1 MVTERVA
8 MQGRTL
14 RWLVG
19 RIDPTRPY
27 YLLGEVEM
35 ADARAQARVALLSSI
50 ETYNPAAYR
59 GGILTLHY
67 ARAREIDPWLD
78 LWVGPAGWYRLGGQ
92 DHGTQNLMLQT
103 NWQIYD
109 HYGYALIAV
118 IGTLAVAVAIQW
130 LIQGSRWAPWTRS
143 LQGVAPPFI
152 NIIGV
157 LFALTLAFLA
167 NDTWDAHDRAMKA
180 VYQEANALHGI
191 ATLSAQLP
199 EPLSGLLRETL
210 AAYAVASAGEWPF
223 LARRAA
229 SPEVVDR
236 ADALLRLL
244 ASREVRQAAGGHVQ
258 ALLLGKANEIRDQ
271 RDQRIALSRTHVNP
285 LKWMGMAFLGLL
297 TLLSVAVVHVDRP
310 RAALVAIVLF
320 ALAAAPT
327 AAIVLI
333 QGNPFQPPT
342 AVTPAPIE
350 AAVAGA
356 LGLDHH
362 PE

>member
-1 MVTERVA
+1 
-8 MQGRTL
+8 
-14 RWLVG
+14 
-19 RIDPTRPY
+19 
-27 YLLGEVEM
+27 
-35 ADARAQARVALLSSI
+35 
-50 ETYNPAAYR
+50 
-59 GGILTLHY
+59 
-67 ARAREIDPWLD
+67 
-78 LWVGPAGWYRLGGQ
+78 
-92 DHGTQNLMLQT
+92 MLQT

-130 LIQGSRWAPWTRS
+130 LIQWSRWAPWTRS

-167 NDTWDAHDRAMKA
+167 NDTWSAHDRAMKA

-210 AAYAVASAGEWPF
+210 AAYAVASAGEWPL
-223 LARRAA
+223 LARRAV

-236 ADALLRLL
+236 ADALLKLL

-258 ALLLGKANEIRDQ
+258 ALLLGKANEIGDQ

-285 LKWMGMAFLGLL
+285 LKWMGMGFLGLL

-310 RAALVAIVLF
+310 RAAFVAIVLF